1 METLFTGR
9 MRRKNYFIQVLVL
22 SIVMNLALLVKA
34 QYPILYWAVVILC
47 DIVAVVLTVR
57 RLHDIGRRG
66 FVAVLCFVPIVNEL
80 FMLYLTFK
88 RGDVGANLYGEDP
101 RD

>member
-34 QYPILYWAVVILC
+34 QYPIVILC

-101 RD
+101 RG